1 MVFVDVNI
9 LGGGG
14 VSGVNGGG
22 FDVVCINGGVVI
34 VNNLDKFV
42 GGKSGDIFL
51 FYDNIGVVIYLKD
64 SRRVMFVE
72 DIKLLLL
79 LLSSSFDFFIE

>member
-1 MVFVDVNI
+1 MVFVDVDI

-14 VSGVNGGG
+14 GVNGDG

-34 VNNLDKFV
+34 VNNSDKFV

-51 FYDNIGVVIYLKD
+51 FYDDTGVVIYLKD

-79 LLSSSFDFFIE
+79 LLLSSFDFFIE

>member
-1 MVFVDVNI
+1 MVFVDVDI

-14 VSGVNGGG
+14 GVNGGG

-34 VNNLDKFV
+34 VNKFV

-51 FYDNIGVVIYLKD
+51 FYDNTGVVIYLKD

-79 LLSSSFDFFIE
+79 LLLSSFDFFIE

>member
-14 VSGVNGGG
+14 GVNGDG

-79 LLSSSFDFFIE
+79 LLLSSFDFFIE

>member
-1 MVFVDVNI
+1 MVFVDVDI

-14 VSGVNGGG
+14 GVNGGG

-34 VNNLDKFV
+34 VNNSDKFV
-42 GGKSGDIFL
+42 GGKLGDIFL

-72 DIKLLLL
+72 DIKLLLFSL
-79 LLSSSFDFFIE
+79 LFSFDFFIE

>member
-1 MVFVDVNI
+1 MVFVDVDI

-14 VSGVNGGG
+14 GVNGDG

-79 LLSSSFDFFIE
+79 LLLSLFDFFIE

>member
-1 MVFVDVNI
+1 MVFVDVDI

-14 VSGVNGGG
+14 GVNGGG
-22 FDVVCINGGVVI
+22 FNVVCINGGVVI

-51 FYDNIGVVIYLKD
+51 FYDNTGVVIYLKD

-79 LLSSSFDFFIE
+79 LLLSSFDFFIE

>member
-1 MVFVDVNI
+1 MVFVDVDI

-14 VSGVNGGG
+14 GVNGDG

-79 LLSSSFDFFIE
+79 LLLSSFDFFIE